1 MAPTS
6 ILPARLVQFGIPAF
20 AALVGLVAGLSP
32 KFGIAAALGVIY
44 VAIVVSDLA
53 LGVALFL
60 AITFLESIQAFS
72 GLSLAKAAGGLLLVA
87 WMAVV
92 ATDRDD
98 ARQLLR
104 ERPGLVAGLAAL
116 GTWTLLSVLWSEL
129 PGTALDASLR
139 WILNLSL
146 FPIVY
151 TAVRERRHVRWM
163 FVLFIVGAL
172 ISAAAGLATGT
183 SASADPARLEGTGIN
198 ANELG
203 ELLIVAVVLAGAL
216 GASRD
221 LSAPARVL
229 AFVASALCTAALLQ
243 TASRGAL
250 VGLVVA
256 LLLTPV
262 LAGPRRRGIALALIL
277 AAVTTGGVYLLAV
290 APAENLERLTAADA
304 TGSGRTDI
312 WKVGL
317 RMVSANPVVGVGAG
331 NYPNSTIHYLF
342 EPGTITRSDFIVDL
356 PKPAHNVYLQ
366 ALAELGAVGL
376 TLFLLVLG
384 ASLRAVLLA
393 ARTFR
398 RAGDRSMELLSRA
411 LLIGLCGLLASAFFS
426 TAIYSKQL
434 WLMLALAVAVHAL
447 ARERAAPPAA

>member
-1 MAPTS
+1 
-6 ILPARLVQFGIPAF
+6 
-20 AALVGLVAGLSP
+20 
-32 KFGIAAALGVIY
+32 
-44 VAIVVSDLA
+44 
-53 LGVALFL
+53 
-60 AITFLESIQAFS
+60 
-72 GLSLAKAAGGLLLVA
+72 
-87 WMAVV
+87 
-92 ATDRDD
+92 
-98 ARQLLR
+98 
-104 ERPGLVAGLAAL
+104 
-116 GTWTLLSVLWSEL
+116 
-129 PGTALDASLR
+129 
-139 WILNLSL
+139 
-146 FPIVY
+146 
-151 TAVRERRHVRWM
+151 
-163 FVLFIVGAL
+163 
-172 ISAAAGLATGT
+172 
-183 SASADPARLEGTGIN
+183 
-198 ANELG
+198 
-203 ELLIVAVVLAGAL
+203 
-216 GASRD
+216 
-221 LSAPARVL
+221 
-229 AFVASALCTAALLQ
+229 
-243 TASRGAL
+243 
-250 VGLVVA
+250 VVA

-290 APAENLERLTAADA
+290 APPENLERLTAADA